1 MPAAACLVAVAM
13 SAATGCVAVSPHDD
27 RHGDRS
33 VPPRLSRAA
42 EPEAG
47 PGPARESL
55 ITTGDGPERGRAS
68 LGRSTDPPLVLTGDP
83 PWGPSWGPGREPVWR
98 TAEGPGGGPSQD
110 AAWEPSWRPSWGPPA
125 NRGQG
130 AAGSARPAGPG
141 ERQSAEPP
149 RTARPPAADG
159 RSAEPPA
166 SAPVHRQAPGAPA
179 PPAHRHG
186 ESHSR
191 SAPQS
196 HGEAPAPAPAA
207 PAPPQGRK
215 GNGVCA
221 MGDTYGKWQKGGD
234 ASRICRQVYG
244 N

>member
-27 RHGDRS
+27 RS

-55 ITTGDGPERGRAS
+55 VTTGDGPERGRAS
-68 LGRSTDPPLVLTGDP
+68 LGRSTDPPLLLTGDP
-83 PWGPSWGPGREPVWR
+83 PWGPSWEPGREPVWG
-98 TAEGPGGGPSQD
+98 TGEGPGGEPSRD
-110 AAWEPSWRPSWGPPA
+110 AGWGPSWRPSWRPSW

-130 AAGSARPAGPG
+130 TPDSPRPAAPG
-141 ERQSAEPP
+141 ERERAEPP
-149 RTARPPAADG
+149 RTAERPAGGD

-166 SAPVHRQAPGAPA
+166 STPAAREAHEAPA
-179 PPAHRHG
+179 PPARRHE
-186 ESHSR
+186 ESHGR
-191 SAPQS
+191 SGHES
-196 HGEAPAPAPAA
+196 HHEAPAPAPAA
-207 PAPPQGRK
+207 PAPPRGRG